1 VRAELAPSLVRVSGV
16 QQVKGPEFLSTYV
29 LPTFIFQE
37 AVPHLSMWDFAGNG
51 ATPRNPI
58 LCPLLRPRGKAFYG
72 TNSSFAQSLAATSSS
87 FHNDE
92 IGRYIAQSGLCRDR
106 VHFPSASYRARQM
119 ATFTVTL
126 PDGNTL
132 SGANYFPGKVGA
144 AHISAR
150 PLIVAVHGGSYTSD
164 YFDADENHSIR
175 HFSQSLGIPVI
186 AIDRPSYRRSTPLPA
201 TLPPSSFIQDQGR
214 YLHQT
219 ILPFLWN
226 QHASSLGC
234 SSIFLYAHS
243 IGGAI
248 AVVTASLHASSQQ
261 PALYPLCG
269 ISISGVGS
277 NVNRL
282 PMDEEFAMD
291 RQQMKGI
298 SLRFPSA
305 QKDAMMLGPSH
316 LYGPAILAQTERLQH
331 EILLEE
337 LHDINVLW
345 PEYWRKYAAKVE
357 VTVLYTL
364 GEYDSLWKN
373 TEQDVR
379 EFAAGFGK
387 ATSVEAKRLL
397 LAPHCI
403 EHSLQA
409 TGLILRTFGF
419 AIESAVQLK
428 LRTLSDG

>member
-1 VRAELAPSLVRVSGV
+1 
-16 QQVKGPEFLSTYV
+16 
-29 LPTFIFQE
+29 
-37 AVPHLSMWDFAGNG
+37 
-51 ATPRNPI
+51 
-58 LCPLLRPRGKAFYG
+58 
-72 TNSSFAQSLAATSSS
+72 
-87 FHNDE
+87 
-92 IGRYIAQSGLCRDR
+92 
-106 VHFPSASYRARQM
+106 M
-119 ATFTVTL
+119 ATFIVTL

-150 PLIVAVHGGSYTSD
+150 PLVVAVHGGSYTSD
-164 YFDADENHSIR
+164 YFDADGNHSIR
-175 HFSQSLGIPVI
+175 HLSESLGIPVI
-186 AIDRPSYRRSTPLPA
+186 AIDRPCYQSTPPLPA
-201 TLPPSSFIQDQGR
+201 TLAHSSFIQDQGR

-219 ILPFLWN
+219 ILPFLWK
-226 QHASSLGC
+226 QHASSLDV

-248 AVVTASLHASSQQ
+248 AVVTASLHESLQQ

-277 NVNRL
+277 NVKRL
-282 PMDEEFAMD
+282 PMEEFNMD
-291 RQQMKGI
+291 LQKMKGI
-298 SLRFPSA
+298 SLRFPNA
-305 QKDAMMLGPSH
+305 QKDVMMLGPSN
-316 LYGPAILAQTERLQH
+316 LYDPAILKQTERLQH

-337 LHDINVLW
+337 LYDINVLW
-345 PEYWRKYAAKVE
+345 PDYWRKYAAEVE
-357 VTVLYTL
+357 VSVLYTL
-364 GEYDSLWKN
+364 GEYDSLWNN
-373 TEQDVR
+373 TDQDVKD
-379 EFAAGFGK
+379 FAAGFVK

-428 LRTLSDG
+428 LRTLSCG

>member
-1 VRAELAPSLVRVSGV
+1 MALTPQHPSLS
-16 QQVKGPEFLSTYV
+16 S
-29 LPTFIFQE
+29 
-37 AVPHLSMWDFAGNG
+37 
-51 ATPRNPI
+51 
-58 LCPLLRPRGKAFYG
+58 PLLRPRGKVFCG
-72 TNSSFAQSLAATSSS
+72 TNSSFAQSLA
-87 FHNDE
+87 DE
-92 IGRYIAQSGLCRDR
+92 IGRYIAQSGLCRGLFGQTRPILPALPSSR
-106 VHFPSASYRARQM
+106 VHFPSASYRVRQM
-119 ATFTVTL
+119 ATFFFTL

-132 SGANYFPGKVGA
+132 SGANYFPEKVGA

-150 PLIVAVHGGSYTSD
+150 PLVVAVHGGSYTSD

-175 HFSQSLGIPVI
+175 HVSQSLGIPVI

-201 TLPPSSFIQDQGR
+201 PLPPSSFIQDQGR

-219 ILPFLWN
+219 ILPFLWK
-226 QHASSLGC
+226 QHASSLGV
-234 SSIFLYAHS
+234 SSILLYAHS

-248 AVVTASLHASSQQ
+248 AVVTASLHASLPEQ

-282 PMDEEFAMD
+282 PMDEEFNMD
-291 RQQMKGI
+291 RQKMTGI

-316 LYGPAILAQTERLQH
+316 LYDPAILAQTERLQH

-345 PEYWRKYAAKVE
+345 PEYWREYAARVE
-357 VTVLYTL
+357 VAVLYTL

-379 EFAAGFGK
+379 DFAAGFGK

-428 LRTLSDG
+428 LRTLSDR